1 MYTIT
6 VMNPKGG
13 CGKST
18 LAVNVAGLF
27 ALSDKKVSLLD
38 LDPQGSSRFWLK
50 RRPADRAVIY
60 STERRSNVPAD
71 TEVLVVDTPAGT
83 STRLLK
89 NASETDALLVPIL
102 PSPIDI
108 DAACNFI
115 TLLKGSKR
123 VRNGQVRVGT
133 VANRAREDTVASAKL
148 EAYLGAVQI
157 GGRRVPMITMLR
169 PTHNYVYAAER
180 GLTIFEMSP
189 SKCYYDQEQWQ
200 PLYNWLRRHG

>member
-38 LDPQGSSRFWLK
+38 LDSQGSSRFWLK
-50 RRPADRAVIY
+50 KRPADRAVIL
-60 STERRSNVPAD
+60 STERRSNVPTG
-71 TEVLVVDTPAGT
+71 TEILVVDTPAGM
-83 STRLLK
+83 STRLLSHV
-89 NASETDALLVPIL
+89 NETDVLLVPIL

-115 TLLKGSKR
+115 TLLKTSKR
-123 VRNGQVRVGT
+123 ARKGQVRIGT

-157 GGRRVPMITMLR
+157 GGQRVPMITMLR
-169 PTHNYVYAAER
+169 STYNYVYAAER

-189 SKCYYDQEQWQ
+189 SKCYYDHEQWQ
-200 PLYNWLRRHG
+200 PLYNWLRRRG